1 VVVSSE
7 WRLRKLSHPQEHR
20 SQSLLMLCLWCVWL
34 VRQSPRTECFC
45 LLQGAISSRMPT
57 NSCATFWT
65 TYTWNSRAASM
76 VFPAHQF
83 YRRILLCLQ
92 VTSAACKVY
101 FPFAFRVPQTFL
113 LRYYVLDLWKV
124 ESLPGH
130 LLKPLWTWTFS
141 SGLKCASCFQTR
153 DILYFHLSVILI
165 LFFGIDYF
173 KIWKK

>member
-113 LRYYVLDLWKV
+113 LA
-124 ESLPGH
+124 
-130 LLKPLWTWTFS
+130 LLCVRLMEGGEFTWTFAETFVD
-141 SGLKCASCFQTR
+141 LNFFKWAKMCLLFPDQR
-153 DILYFHLSVILI
+153 HLIFPS
-165 LFFGIDYF
+165 
-173 KIWKK
+173 